1 MGEAGRT
8 IFAEARTKGKWTFLE
23 CSRSSAGLKEAEV
36 VTLRGVRTNVAFPC
50 ALLAFLAAT
59 LFMPRVHAAPRSPT
73 RLAVESSSI
82 TSVGYN
88 ARQRILD
95 VQFHSG
101 AVYRYWSVPKEV
113 HAQFLKAPSKGRYF
127 SAQIR
132 SKYPFQKLRGTT
144 Q

>member
-1 MGEAGRT
+1 M
-8 IFAEARTKGKWTFLE
+8 
-23 CSRSSAGLKEAEV
+23 
-36 VTLRGVRTNVAFPC
+36 NVAFRYALS
-50 ALLAFLAAT
+50 ALLGILVFV
-59 LFMPRVHAAPRSPT
+59 PRLHSEPRSPK

-82 TSVGYN
+82 ANVGYN

-95 VQFHSG
+95 IQFHSG
-101 AVYRYWSVPKEV
+101 AVYRYSTVPKEV

-132 SKYPFQKLRGTT
+132 GKYPFQRLRGPT

>member
-1 MGEAGRT
+1 MGETGRA
-8 IFAEARTKGKWTFLE
+8 IFAEAWSKRKWTFLE
-23 CSRSSAGLKEAEV
+23 CPRSSAGLKEAEV
-36 VTLRGVRTNVAFPC
+36 ATLWRVRTNDAFRC
-50 ALLAFLAAT
+50 TLFAFVAAT
-59 LFMPRVHAAPRSPT
+59 LFVPRLHAAPRSPT

-82 TSVGYN
+82 ASLGYN

-113 HAQFLKAPSKGRYF
+113 HAQFLEAPSKGRYF

-132 SKYPFQKLRGTT
+132 SKYPFQKLRGPT

>member
-1 MGEAGRT
+1 VFQEFRWTETGRG
-8 IFAEARTKGKWTFLE
+8 RY
-23 CSRSSAGLKEAEV
+23 SAA
-36 VTLRGVRTNVAFPC
+36 VRTNVAFRC
-50 ALLAFLAAT
+50 ALFALLAAT
-59 LFMPRVHAAPRSPT
+59 LFVPRLHAAPRPPT
-73 RLAVESSSI
+73 RHAVESSSI

-113 HAQFLKAPSKGRYF
+113 HAQFLKASSKGRYF
-127 SAQIR
+127 SMQIR
-132 SKYPFQKLRGTT
+132 GKYAFQKLHGPT